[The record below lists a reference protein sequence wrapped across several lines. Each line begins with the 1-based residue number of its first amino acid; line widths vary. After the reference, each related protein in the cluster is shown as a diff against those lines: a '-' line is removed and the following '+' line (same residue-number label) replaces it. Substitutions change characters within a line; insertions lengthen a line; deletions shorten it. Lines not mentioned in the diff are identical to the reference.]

1 MSIFSWINEVRNAM
15 TIAQSVETM
24 VLKVAADLRAVSTDP
39 AVVALANELET
50 DVQTIIH
57 AVQANTPADPAKGP
71 PVSGG
76 ATTVGVTS
84 AGTAP

>member
-57 AVQANTPADPAKGP
+57 AVQANTTPPAP
-71 PVSGG
+71 PVGDTTSG
-76 ATTVGVTS
+76 
-84 AGTAP
+84 GTAP